1 MDLFQRRFLIL
12 GVHWLWSLNME
23 DIQGCSWHLWFTWET
38 ARIIFCALTAS
49 YEGIRARLL
58 SVGFPHVSCLFL
70 HCSLCFLMTI
80 RLESNERERVF
91 AYCQSFCFDYFKVSN
106 HPVSGAQ
113 ETCPCG
119 GLAVSLSLLRLGFEG
134 RRTGYTPWVDT
145 GYVSLRI
152 HPPRWWL
159 CPWAALARI
168 CKCLW
173 LSYFWCLR
181 WILST
186 KPLHVNSVHI
196 LTYSILTTQRG
207 RYYYYYHSTC
217 EYPVHT
223 HWNQGLI

>member
-1 MDLFQRRFLIL
+1 MLLAPVVYLRNSTHHIL
-12 GVHWLWSLNME
+12 
-23 DIQGCSWHLWFTWET
+23 C
-38 ARIIFCALTAS
+38 LTAS

-58 SVGFPHVSCLFL
+58 SVCFPHVSCLFL

-152 HPPRWWL
+152 HPPRSEL
-159 CPWAALARI
+159 CVSGSQLMVT
-168 CKCLW
+168 
-173 LSYFWCLR
+173 LS
-181 WILST
+181 SG
-186 KPLHVNSVHI
+186 
-196 LTYSILTTQRG
+196 SIGQNLQMFVVVTLG
-207 RYYYYYHSTC
+207 R
-217 EYPVHT
+217 
-223 HWNQGLI
+223 

>member
-58 SVGFPHVSCLFL
+58 SVCFPHVSCLFL

-119 GLAVSLSLLRLGFEG
+119 GLAVSLSLLRRGVEG

-152 HPPRWWL
+152 HPPRSEL
-159 CPWAALARI
+159 CVSDSQLMVT
-168 CKCLW
+168 
-173 LSYFWCLR
+173 LSSGSIGQNLQMFVVVTLGR
-181 WILST
+181 WEEATGI
-186 KPLHVNSVHI
+186 
-196 LTYSILTTQRG
+196 
-207 RYYYYYHSTC
+207 
-217 EYPVHT
+217 
-223 HWNQGLI
+223 